1 MTIMSDQPLCML
13 TVHAHP
19 DDEASKGAPTLAMYG
34 ASGVRTVL
42 VCCTGGEEGDIN
54 NPGLKEPGQP
64 FHDVSP
70 ERERELLAQMRPL
83 ELDASAQAIGFHAV
97 HMLGYRDSGM
107 LGSEANK
114 NPECFHMATND
125 DATERLVRLIRLE
138 KPQVIITYNDDQSA
152 YPHPDHIKVHDISL
166 LAFHRAGDPMWYPD
180 AGPVWQP
187 AKMYYTIWSK
197 SRLVAMHEA
206 MLKLRGKSPFD
217 EKWLNRAN
225 QDYRITTKLD
235 IGAFMYARSAALRAH
250 ATQIDPN
257 EMFWFGLSDEELAE
271 VYPYDDWVLARSIV
285 DGPQPGTFEDDLF
298 AGVRNGDALLFST
311 APLERLP

>member
-1 MTIMSDQPLCML
+1 
-13 TVHAHP
+13 
-19 DDEASKGAPTLAMYG
+19 
-34 ASGVRTVL
+34 
-42 VCCTGGEEGDIN
+42 
-54 NPGLKEPGQP
+54 
-64 FHDVSP
+64 
-70 ERERELLAQMRPL
+70 
-83 ELDASAQAIGFHAV
+83 
-97 HMLGYRDSGM
+97 M

-235 IGAFMYARSAALRAH
+235 IGAFMHARSAALRAH

-257 EMFWFGLSDEELAE
+257 EMFWFGLSDEELVEA
-271 VYPYDDWVLARSIV
+271 YPWDDWVLARSIV
-285 DGPQPGTFEDDLF
+285 DGPQQGTFEDDLF
-298 AGVRNGDALLFST
+298 AGVRNGEASLFST

>member
-1 MTIMSDQPLCML
+1 
-13 TVHAHP
+13 
-19 DDEASKGAPTLAMYG
+19 
-34 ASGVRTVL
+34 
-42 VCCTGGEEGDIN
+42 
-54 NPGLKEPGQP
+54 
-64 FHDVSP
+64 
-70 ERERELLAQMRPL
+70 
-83 ELDASAQAIGFHAV
+83 
-97 HMLGYRDSGM
+97 MLGYRDSGM

-298 AGVRNGDALLFST
+298 AGVRDGDASLFST